1 MVLPQ
6 GWHQKEDISKWIPF
20 YQESLGKKRKRHGFG
35 CVFFLCFILK
45 DVKQKQSA
53 KGENTMNEIKK
64 KEMETLIEALNEA
77 SSAYYNGATSAM
89 SDREWDAMFDR
100 LKKMEEETGIVYPN
114 SPTQMVGAPVK
125 VDELREVRHEFSA
138 RSLDKTKDIT
148 VFPKIFG
155 KRAAGMAVVMWKLDG
170 STIVLTYDD
179 GQLTLAATRGNGEV
193 GTDITH
199 NAPYIA
205 GIPRK
210 IPYNGHLV
218 VRGEAVMSYKEF
230 ERLNNSRPEGV
241 EEYANPRNLANSTVS
256 MKDAEDMRKR
266 KIQFFAFKL
275 VHMDDP
281 LPEDQDTFMGRLN
294 YLDSLGFDTVYRL
307 YGDSQSDLIDVM
319 NGFSDAVEQFE
330 YPVDG
335 LVVASDDV
343 RYAETL
349 PGTGHNPDPLV
360 GYALKWEDEIAKTVL
375 RKIEWSLG
383 RTGAITPV
391 AIFDPVELEGT
402 TVSRASAHNVS
413 IMKKY
418 RLRVGDTI
426 GVYKA
431 NKIIPQV
438 AVNYTA
444 DENHTP
450 ALKYE
455 ESHSVHCP
463 CCGMETE
470 PHISDDGTTEIEVC
484 VNPKCPAKDVKKFA
498 HFVERD
504 CMNIKGLSEATLQKF
519 LDSGFLHEFA
529 DLYHLDRYKDQIVPM
544 EGFGQK
550 SYDNLI
556 ASVEKSRRSS
566 FVPFIHSLGI
576 PNIGKG
582 QAKLFDKE
590 YNGDVEKFFVD
601 VYQRHDF
608 THIEGIGDV
617 LNDNL
622 WKWGNEYLRYIPF
635 EDSLNKVSPPLNL
648 EVYNLLKEVD
658 IQIPEKASTGAS
670 SLAGKT
676 FVITGKLKHFT
687 NRDALVAKIEELGG
701 KASGSVSKN
710 TSYLI
715 NNDVESTS
723 GKNKKAKEL
732 GVPVISEDGFLE
744 MIK

>member
-1 MVLPQ
+1 
-6 GWHQKEDISKWIPF
+6 
-20 YQESLGKKRKRHGFG
+20 
-35 CVFFLCFILK
+35 
-45 DVKQKQSA
+45 
-53 KGENTMNEIKK
+53 MNETKK
-64 KEMETLIEALNEA
+64 KEMETLIKALNEA
-77 SSAYYNGATSAM
+77 SSAYYNGGTSSM
-89 SDREWDAMFDR
+89 SDREWDAMFDQ
-100 LKKMEEETGIVYPN
+100 LKKMEEETGVVYPN
-114 SPTQMVGAPVK
+114 SPTQGVGAPVK
-125 VDELREVRHEFSA
+125 VDKLLEVRHEFPA
-138 RSLDKTKDIT
+138 RSLDKTKDIS

-179 GQLTLAATRGNGEV
+179 GQLALAATRGNGET

-205 GIPRK
+205 GIPQK
-210 IPYNGHLV
+210 IPYKGHLV

-241 EEYANPRNLANSTVS
+241 EEYANPRNLANSTVG
-256 MKDAEDMRKR
+256 MKDSEEMRKR
-266 KIQFFAFKL
+266 KIQFFAFTL
-275 VHMDDP
+275 VHMDDQIP
-281 LPEDQDTFMGRLN
+281 DDQDTFMGRLN

-343 RYAETL
+343 RYAEIL
-349 PGTGHNPDPLV
+349 PGTGRNPDPLV
-360 GYALKWEDEIAKTVL
+360 GYALKWQDEIVDTVL

-383 RTGAITPV
+383 RTGVITPV
-391 AIFDPVELEGT
+391 AFFDPVELEGT
-402 TVSRASAHNVS
+402 TVSRASVHNVS

-450 ALKYE
+450 ALKYK

-470 PHISDDGTTEIEVC
+470 SHISDDGTTEIEVC

-529 DLYHLDRYKDQIVPM
+529 DLYHLDRYKDQIVSM

-556 ASVEKSRRSS
+556 DSVEKSRRTS

-601 VYQRHDF
+601 VFQRHDF
-608 THIEGIGDV
+608 IHIEGIGEV

-635 EDSLNKVSPPLNL
+635 GDCHDRVYPFLNL
-648 EVYNLLKEVD
+648 EVCHLLKEVK
-658 IQIPEKASTGAS
+658 IQVPKES
-670 SLAGKT
+670 SVDAAPLAGKT
-676 FVITGKLKHFT
+676 FVITGKLKHFA
-687 NRDALVAKIEELGG
+687 NRDALVAKIEELRG
-701 KASGSVSKN
+701 KTSGSVSKN

-732 GVPVISEDGFLE
+732 GVPVISEDEFLE

>member
-1 MVLPQ
+1 
-6 GWHQKEDISKWIPF
+6 
-20 YQESLGKKRKRHGFG
+20 
-35 CVFFLCFILK
+35 
-45 DVKQKQSA
+45 
-53 KGENTMNEIKK
+53 MNETKK
-64 KEMETLIEALNEA
+64 KEMETLIKALNEA
-77 SSAYYNGATSAM
+77 SSAYYNGGTSSM
-89 SDREWDAMFDR
+89 SDREWDAMFDQ
-100 LKKMEEETGIVYPN
+100 LKKMEEETGVVYPN
-114 SPTQMVGAPVK
+114 SPTQGVGAPVK
-125 VDELREVRHEFSA
+125 VDKLLEVRHEFPA
-138 RSLDKTKDIT
+138 RSLDKTKDIS

-155 KRAAGMAVVMWKLDG
+155 KRAAGMAVVMWKLDDG

-179 GQLTLAATRGNGEV
+179 GQLALAATRGNGET

-199 NAPYIA
+199 NVPYIA
-205 GIPRK
+205 GIPQK
-210 IPYNGHLV
+210 IPYKGHLV

-241 EEYANPRNLANSTVS
+241 EEYANSRNLANSTVA
-256 MKDAEDMRKR
+256 MKDLEEMRKR
-266 KIQFFAFKL
+266 KIQFFAFTL

-281 LPEDQDTFMGRLN
+281 LPDDQDTFMGRLN

-307 YGDSQSDLIDVM
+307 YGDSQSDLVEVM

-335 LVVASDDV
+335 LGVASDDV

-349 PGTGHNPDPLV
+349 PGTGHNPNPLV
-360 GYALKWEDEIAKTVL
+360 GYALKWQDEIVKTVL

-391 AIFDPVELEGT
+391 AFFDPVELEGT
-402 TVSRASAHNVS
+402 TVSRASVHNVS

-450 ALKYE
+450 ALKYK

-470 PHISDDGTTEIEVC
+470 SHISDDGTTEIEVC

-529 DLYHLDRYKDQIVPM
+529 DLYHLDRYKDQIVSM

-556 ASVEKSRRSS
+556 ASVEKSRRTT

-590 YNGDVEKFFVD
+590 YNGDIEFFFDD
-601 VYQRHDF
+601 VYRRHDF

-622 WKWGNEYLRYIPF
+622 LQWGNEYLRYIPF
-635 EDSLNKVSPPLNL
+635 EDRLDKVSSPLNL
-648 EVYNLLKEVD
+648 EIYNLLKEVD
-658 IQIPEKASTGAS
+658 IEIPNRSDDGYLK
-670 SLAGKT
+670 LDGKI
-676 FVITGKLKHFT
+676 FVITGKLNHFV
-687 NRDALVAKIEELGG
+687 NRDELVAKIEELGG
-701 KASGSVSKN
+701 KTSGSVSKN
-710 TSYLI
+710 TTCLI

-732 GVPVISEDGFLE
+732 GVPIISEDDFLK

>member
-1 MVLPQ
+1 
-6 GWHQKEDISKWIPF
+6 
-20 YQESLGKKRKRHGFG
+20 
-35 CVFFLCFILK
+35 
-45 DVKQKQSA
+45 
-53 KGENTMNEIKK
+53 MNETKK
-64 KEMETLIEALNEA
+64 KEMETLIKALNEA
-77 SSAYYNGATSAM
+77 SSAYYNGGTSSM
-89 SDREWDAMFDR
+89 SDREWDAMFDQ
-100 LKKMEEETGIVYPN
+100 LKKMEEETGVVYPN
-114 SPTQMVGAPVK
+114 SPTQGVGAPVK
-125 VDELREVRHEFSA
+125 VDKLLEVRHEFPA
-138 RSLDKTKDIT
+138 RSLDKTKDIS

-179 GQLTLAATRGNGEV
+179 GQLALAATRGNGET

-205 GIPRK
+205 GIPQK
-210 IPYNGHLV
+210 IPYKGHLV

-241 EEYANPRNLANSTVS
+241 EEYANPRNLANSTVG
-256 MKDAEDMRKR
+256 MKDSEEMRKR
-266 KIQFFAFKL
+266 KIQFFAFTL
-275 VHMDDP
+275 VHMDDQIP
-281 LPEDQDTFMGRLN
+281 DDQDTFMGRLN

-343 RYAETL
+343 RYAEIL
-349 PGTGHNPDPLV
+349 PGTGRNPDPLV
-360 GYALKWEDEIAKTVL
+360 GYALKWQDEIVDTVL

-383 RTGAITPV
+383 RTGVITPV
-391 AIFDPVELEGT
+391 AFFDPVELEGT
-402 TVSRASAHNVS
+402 TVSRASVHNVS

-450 ALKYE
+450 ALKYK

-470 PHISDDGTTEIEVC
+470 SHISDDGTTEIEVC

-529 DLYHLDRYKDQIVPM
+529 DLYHLDRYKDQIVSM

-556 ASVEKSRRSS
+556 DSVEKSRRTS

-601 VYQRHDF
+601 VFQRHDF
-608 THIEGIGDV
+608 THIEGIGEV

-635 EDSLNKVSPPLNL
+635 GDCHDRVYPFLNL
-648 EVYNLLKEVD
+648 EVCHLLKEVK
-658 IQIPEKASTGAS
+658 IQVPKES
-670 SLAGKT
+670 SVDAAPLAGKT
-676 FVITGKLKHFT
+676 FVITGKLKHFA
-687 NRDALVAKIEELGG
+687 NRDALVAKIEELRG
-701 KASGSVSKN
+701 KTSGSVSKN

-715 NNDVESTS
+715 NSDVESTS

-732 GVPVISEDGFLE
+732 GVPVISEDEFLE

>member
-1 MVLPQ
+1 
-6 GWHQKEDISKWIPF
+6 
-20 YQESLGKKRKRHGFG
+20 
-35 CVFFLCFILK
+35 
-45 DVKQKQSA
+45 
-53 KGENTMNEIKK
+53 MNETKK
-64 KEMETLIEALNEA
+64 KEMEALIKALNEA
-77 SSAYYNGATSAM
+77 SSAYYNGGTSSM
-89 SDREWDAMFDR
+89 SDREWDAMFDQ
-100 LKKMEEETGIVYPN
+100 LKKMEEETGVVYPN
-114 SPTQMVGAPVK
+114 SPTQGVGAPVK
-125 VDELREVRHEFSA
+125 VDKLLEVRHEFPA
-138 RSLDKTKDIT
+138 RSLDKTKDIS

-179 GQLTLAATRGNGEV
+179 GQLALAATRGNGET

-205 GIPRK
+205 GIPQK
-210 IPYNGHLV
+210 IPYKGHLV

-241 EEYANPRNLANSTVS
+241 EEYANPRNLANSTVG
-256 MKDAEDMRKR
+256 MKDSEEMRKR
-266 KIQFFAFKL
+266 KIQFFAFTL
-275 VHMDDP
+275 VHMDDQIP
-281 LPEDQDTFMGRLN
+281 DDQDTFMGRLN

-307 YGDSQSDLIDVM
+307 YGDSQSDLIEVM

-360 GYALKWEDEIAKTVL
+360 GYALKWQDEIVKTVL

-391 AIFDPVELEGT
+391 AFFDPVELEGT
-402 TVSRASAHNVS
+402 TVSRASVHNVS

-676 FVITGKLKHFT
+676 FVITGKLKHFA
-687 NRDALVAKIEELGG
+687 NRDALVAKIEGLGG
-701 KASGSVSKN
+701 KTSGSVSKN

-732 GVPVISEDGFLE
+732 GVPVISEDEFLE

>member
-1 MVLPQ
+1 
-6 GWHQKEDISKWIPF
+6 
-20 YQESLGKKRKRHGFG
+20 
-35 CVFFLCFILK
+35 
-45 DVKQKQSA
+45 
-53 KGENTMNEIKK
+53 MNETKK
-64 KEMETLIEALNEA
+64 KEMEALIKALNEA
-77 SSAYYNGATSAM
+77 SSAYYNGGTSSM
-89 SDREWDAMFDR
+89 SDREWDAMFDQ
-100 LKKMEEETGIVYPN
+100 LKKMEEETGVVYPN
-114 SPTQMVGAPVK
+114 SPTQGVGAPVK
-125 VDELREVRHEFSA
+125 VDKLLEVRHEFSA
-138 RSLDKTKDIT
+138 RSLDKTKDIS

-179 GQLTLAATRGNGEV
+179 GQLALAATRGNGET

-205 GIPRK
+205 GIPQK
-210 IPYNGHLV
+210 IPYKGHLV

-241 EEYANPRNLANSTVS
+241 EEYANPRNLANSTVG
-256 MKDAEDMRKR
+256 MKDSEEMRKR
-266 KIQFFAFKL
+266 KIQFFAFTL
-275 VHMDDP
+275 VHMDDQIP
-281 LPEDQDTFMGRLN
+281 DDQDTFMGRLN

-307 YGDSQSDLIDVM
+307 YGDSQSDLIEVM

-360 GYALKWEDEIAKTVL
+360 GYALKWQDEIVKTVL

-391 AIFDPVELEGT
+391 AFFDPVELEGT
-402 TVSRASAHNVS
+402 TVSRASVHNVS

-676 FVITGKLKHFT
+676 FVITGKLKHFA
-687 NRDALVAKIEELGG
+687 NRDALVAKIEGLGG
-701 KASGSVSKN
+701 KTSGSVSKN

-732 GVPVISEDGFLE
+732 GVPVISEDEFLE

>member
-1 MVLPQ
+1 
-6 GWHQKEDISKWIPF
+6 
-20 YQESLGKKRKRHGFG
+20 
-35 CVFFLCFILK
+35 
-45 DVKQKQSA
+45 
-53 KGENTMNEIKK
+53 MNETKK

-179 GQLTLAATRGNGEV
+179 GQLTLAATRGNGET

-205 GIPRK
+205 GIPQK
-210 IPYNGHLV
+210 IPYKGHLV

-402 TVSRASAHNVS
+402 TASRASAHNVS

-556 ASVEKSRRSS
+556 ASVEKSRMTS

-601 VYQRHDF
+601 VFQRHDF
-608 THIEGIGDV
+608 THIEGIGEV

-635 EDSLNKVSPPLNL
+635 GDYHDRVYPFLNL
-648 EVYNLLKEVD
+648 EVCHLLKEVK
-658 IQIPEKASTGAS
+658 IQVPRES
-670 SLAGKT
+670 SVDAAPLVGKT
-676 FVITGKLKHFT
+676 FVITGKLKHFA
-687 NRDALVAKIEELGG
+687 NRDALVAKIEGLGG
-701 KASGSVSKN
+701 KTSGSVSKN

-732 GVPVISEDGFLE
+732 GVPVISEDEFLE

>member
-1 MVLPQ
+1 
-6 GWHQKEDISKWIPF
+6 
-20 YQESLGKKRKRHGFG
+20 
-35 CVFFLCFILK
+35 
-45 DVKQKQSA
+45 
-53 KGENTMNEIKK
+53 MNEIKK
-64 KEMETLIEALNEA
+64 KEMEALIKALNEA
-77 SSAYYNGATSAM
+77 SSAYYNGGTSSM
-89 SDREWDAMFDR
+89 SDREWDAMFDQ
-100 LKKMEEETGIVYPN
+100 LKKMEEETGVVYPN
-114 SPTQMVGAPVK
+114 SPTQGVGAPVK
-125 VDELREVRHEFSA
+125 VDKLLEVRHEFPA
-138 RSLDKTKDIT
+138 RSLDKTKDIS

-179 GQLTLAATRGNGEV
+179 GQLALAATRGNGET

-205 GIPRK
+205 GIPQK
-210 IPYNGHLV
+210 IPYKGHLV

-241 EEYANPRNLANSTVS
+241 EEYANPRNLANSTVG
-256 MKDAEDMRKR
+256 MKDSEEMRKR
-266 KIQFFAFKL
+266 KIQFFAFTL
-275 VHMDDP
+275 VHMDDQIP
-281 LPEDQDTFMGRLN
+281 DDQDTFMGRLN

-307 YGDSQSDLIDVM
+307 YGDSQSDLIEVM

-360 GYALKWEDEIAKTVL
+360 GYALKWQDEIVKTVL

-391 AIFDPVELEGT
+391 AFFDPVELEGT
-402 TVSRASAHNVS
+402 TVSRASVHNVS

-450 ALKYE
+450 ALKYK

-470 PHISDDGTTEIEVC
+470 SHISDDGTTEIEVC

-529 DLYHLDRYKDQIVPM
+529 DLYHLDRYKDQIVSM

-556 ASVEKSRRSS
+556 DSVEKSRRTS

-576 PNIGKG
+576 PNIWKG

-601 VYQRHDF
+601 VFQRHDF
-608 THIEGIGDV
+608 THIEGIGEV

-635 EDSLNKVSPPLNL
+635 GDYYDRVYPFLNL
-648 EVYNLLKEVD
+648 EVCHLLKEVK
-658 IQIPEKASTGAS
+658 IQVPKES
-670 SLAGKT
+670 SVDAAPLAGKT
-676 FVITGKLKHFT
+676 FVITGKLKHFA
-687 NRDALVAKIEELGG
+687 NRDALVAKIEGLGG
-701 KASGSVSKN
+701 KTSGSVSKN

-732 GVPVISEDGFLE
+732 GVPVISEDEFLE

>member
-1 MVLPQ
+1 M
-6 GWHQKEDISKWIPF
+6 
-20 YQESLGKKRKRHGFG
+20 
-35 CVFFLCFILK
+35 LC
-45 DVKQKQSA
+45 
-53 KGENTMNEIKK
+53 
-64 KEMETLIEALNEA
+64 
-77 SSAYYNGATSAM
+77 
-89 SDREWDAMFDR
+89 
-100 LKKMEEETGIVYPN
+100 
-114 SPTQMVGAPVK
+114 
-125 VDELREVRHEFSA
+125 
-138 RSLDKTKDIT
+138 
-148 VFPKIFG
+148 
-155 KRAAGMAVVMWKLDG
+155 G
-170 STIVLTYDD
+170 SWTIVLTYDD
-179 GQLTLAATRGNGEV
+179 GQLALAATRGNGET

-199 NAPYIA
+199 NVPYIA
-205 GIPRK
+205 GIPQK
-210 IPYNGHLV
+210 IPYKGHLV

-241 EEYANPRNLANSTVS
+241 EEYANPRNLANSTVA
-256 MKDAEDMRKR
+256 MKDLEEMRKR
-266 KIQFFAFKL
+266 KIQFFAFTL

-281 LPEDQDTFMGRLN
+281 LPDDQDTFMGRLN

-307 YGDSQSDLIDVM
+307 YGDSQSDLVEVM

-360 GYALKWEDEIAKTVL
+360 GYALKWQDEIVKTVL

-391 AIFDPVELEGT
+391 AFFDPVELEGT
-402 TVSRASAHNVS
+402 TVSRASVHNVS

-450 ALKYE
+450 TLNYK

-470 PHISDDGTTEIEVC
+470 SHISDDGTTEIEVC

-529 DLYHLDRYKDQIVPM
+529 DLYHLDRYKDQIVSM

-556 ASVEKSRRSS
+556 ASVEKSRRTT

-582 QAKLFDKE
+582 QAKLFEKE
-590 YNGDVEKFFVD
+590 YNGDIEFFFDD
-601 VYQRHDF
+601 VYRRHDF

-622 WKWGNEYLRYIPF
+622 LQWGNEYLRYIPF
-635 EDSLNKVSPPLNL
+635 EDCLDKVSSPLNL
-648 EVYNLLKEVD
+648 EIYNLLKEVD
-658 IQIPEKASTGAS
+658 IEIPNRSDDGYLK
-670 SLAGKT
+670 LDGKI
-676 FVITGKLKHFT
+676 FVITGKLNHFA
-687 NRDALVAKIEELGG
+687 NRDELVAKIEELGG
-701 KASGSVSKN
+701 KTSGSVSKN
-710 TSYLI
+710 TTCLI

-732 GVPVISEDGFLE
+732 GVPIISEDDFLK

>member
-1 MVLPQ
+1 
-6 GWHQKEDISKWIPF
+6 
-20 YQESLGKKRKRHGFG
+20 
-35 CVFFLCFILK
+35 
-45 DVKQKQSA
+45 
-53 KGENTMNEIKK
+53 
-64 KEMETLIEALNEA
+64 
-77 SSAYYNGATSAM
+77 M
-89 SDREWDAMFDR
+89 SDREWDAMFDQ
-100 LKKMEEETGIVYPN
+100 LKKMEEETGVVYPN
-114 SPTQMVGAPVK
+114 SPTQGVGAPVK
-125 VDELREVRHEFSA
+125 VDKLLEVRHEFPA
-138 RSLDKTKDIT
+138 RSLDKTKDIS

-179 GQLTLAATRGNGEV
+179 GQLALAATRGNGET

-205 GIPRK
+205 GIPQK
-210 IPYNGHLV
+210 IPYKGHLV

-241 EEYANPRNLANSTVS
+241 EEYANPRNLANSTVG
-256 MKDAEDMRKR
+256 MKDSEEMRKR
-266 KIQFFAFKL
+266 KIQFFAFTL
-275 VHMDDP
+275 VHMDDQIP
-281 LPEDQDTFMGRLN
+281 DDQDTFMGRLN

-307 YGDSQSDLIDVM
+307 YGDSQSDLIEVM

-360 GYALKWEDEIAKTVL
+360 GYALKWQDEIVKTVL

-391 AIFDPVELEGT
+391 AFFDPVELEGT
-402 TVSRASAHNVS
+402 TVSRASVHNVS

-450 ALKYE
+450 ALKYK

-470 PHISDDGTTEIEVC
+470 SHISDDGTTEIEVC

-529 DLYHLDRYKDQIVPM
+529 DLYHLDRYKDQIVSM

-556 ASVEKSRRSS
+556 DSVEKSRRTS

-601 VYQRHDF
+601 VFQRHDF
-608 THIEGIGDV
+608 THIEGIGEV

-635 EDSLNKVSPPLNL
+635 GDYYDRVYPFLNL
-648 EVYNLLKEVD
+648 EVCHLLKEVK
-658 IQIPEKASTGAS
+658 IQVPKES
-670 SLAGKT
+670 SVDAAPLAGKT
-676 FVITGKLKHFT
+676 FVITGKLKHFA
-687 NRDALVAKIEELGG
+687 NRDALVAKIEGLGG
-701 KASGSVSKN
+701 KTSGSVSKN

-732 GVPVISEDGFLE
+732 GVPVISEDEFLE

>member
-1 MVLPQ
+1 
-6 GWHQKEDISKWIPF
+6 
-20 YQESLGKKRKRHGFG
+20 
-35 CVFFLCFILK
+35 
-45 DVKQKQSA
+45 
-53 KGENTMNEIKK
+53 MNETKK
-64 KEMETLIEALNEA
+64 KEMEALIKALNEA
-77 SSAYYNGATSAM
+77 SSAYYNGGTSSM
-89 SDREWDAMFDR
+89 SDREWDAMFDQ
-100 LKKMEEETGIVYPN
+100 LKKMEEETGVVYPN
-114 SPTQMVGAPVK
+114 SPTQGVGAPVK
-125 VDELREVRHEFSA
+125 VDKLLEVRHEFPA
-138 RSLDKTKDIT
+138 RSLDKTKDIS

-179 GQLTLAATRGNGEV
+179 GQLALAATRGNGET

-205 GIPRK
+205 GIPQK
-210 IPYNGHLV
+210 IPYKGHLV

-241 EEYANPRNLANSTVS
+241 EEYANPRNLANSTVG
-256 MKDAEDMRKR
+256 MKDSEEMRKR
-266 KIQFFAFKL
+266 KIQFFAFTL
-275 VHMDDP
+275 VHMDDQIP
-281 LPEDQDTFMGRLN
+281 DDQDTFMGRLN

-349 PGTGHNPDPLV
+349 PGTGRNPDPLV
-360 GYALKWEDEIAKTVL
+360 GYALKWQDEIVDTVL

-383 RTGAITPV
+383 RTGVITPV
-391 AIFDPVELEGT
+391 AFFDPVELEGT
-402 TVSRASAHNVS
+402 TVSRASVHNVS

-450 ALKYE
+450 ALKYK

-470 PHISDDGTTEIEVC
+470 SHISDDGTTEIEVC
-484 VNPKCPAKDVKKFA
+484 VNPRCPAKDVKKFA

-529 DLYHLDRYKDQIVPM
+529 DLYHLDRYKDQIVSM

-556 ASVEKSRRSS
+556 DSVEKSRRTS

-601 VYQRHDF
+601 VFQRHDF
-608 THIEGIGDV
+608 THIEGIGEV

-635 EDSLNKVSPPLNL
+635 GDYYDRVYPFLNL
-648 EVYNLLKEVD
+648 EVCHLLKEVK
-658 IQIPEKASTGAS
+658 IQVPKES
-670 SLAGKT
+670 SVDAAPLAGKT
-676 FVITGKLKHFT
+676 FVITGKLKHFA
-687 NRDALVAKIEELGG
+687 NRDALVAKIEGLGG
-701 KASGSVSKN
+701 KTSGSVSKN

-732 GVPVISEDGFLE
+732 GVPVISEDEFLE

>member
-1 MVLPQ
+1 M
-6 GWHQKEDISKWIPF
+6 
-20 YQESLGKKRKRHGFG
+20 
-35 CVFFLCFILK
+35 
-45 DVKQKQSA
+45 
-53 KGENTMNEIKK
+53 
-64 KEMETLIEALNEA
+64 
-77 SSAYYNGATSAM
+77 
-89 SDREWDAMFDR
+89 
-100 LKKMEEETGIVYPN
+100 
-114 SPTQMVGAPVK
+114 
-125 VDELREVRHEFSA
+125 
-138 RSLDKTKDIT
+138 
-148 VFPKIFG
+148 
-155 KRAAGMAVVMWKLDG
+155 
-170 STIVLTYDD
+170 
-179 GQLTLAATRGNGEV
+179 
-193 GTDITH
+193 
-199 NAPYIA
+199 
-205 GIPRK
+205 
-210 IPYNGHLV
+210 
-218 VRGEAVMSYKEF
+218 
-230 ERLNNSRPEGV
+230 
-241 EEYANPRNLANSTVS
+241 
-256 MKDAEDMRKR
+256 
-266 KIQFFAFKL
+266 
-275 VHMDDP
+275 
-281 LPEDQDTFMGRLN
+281 
-294 YLDSLGFDTVYRL
+294 
-307 YGDSQSDLIDVM
+307 
-319 NGFSDAVEQFE
+319 
-330 YPVDG
+330 
-335 LVVASDDV
+335 
-343 RYAETL
+343 
-349 PGTGHNPDPLV
+349 
-360 GYALKWEDEIAKTVL
+360 
-375 RKIEWSLG
+375 
-383 RTGAITPV
+383 
-391 AIFDPVELEGT
+391 ELEGT

>member
-1 MVLPQ
+1 
-6 GWHQKEDISKWIPF
+6 
-20 YQESLGKKRKRHGFG
+20 
-35 CVFFLCFILK
+35 
-45 DVKQKQSA
+45 
-53 KGENTMNEIKK
+53 MNETKK
-64 KEMETLIEALNEA
+64 KEMETLIKALNEA
-77 SSAYYNGATSAM
+77 SSAYYNGGTSSM
-89 SDREWDAMFDR
+89 SDREWDAMFDQ
-100 LKKMEEETGIVYPN
+100 LKKMEEETGVVYPN
-114 SPTQMVGAPVK
+114 SPTQGVGAPVK
-125 VDELREVRHEFSA
+125 VDKLLEVRHEFPA
-138 RSLDKTKDIT
+138 RSLDKTKDIS

-179 GQLTLAATRGNGEV
+179 GQLALAATRGNGET

-205 GIPRK
+205 GIPQK
-210 IPYNGHLV
+210 IPYKGHLV

-241 EEYANPRNLANSTVS
+241 EEYANPRNLANSTVG
-256 MKDAEDMRKR
+256 MKDSEEMRKR
-266 KIQFFAFKL
+266 KIQFFAFTL
-275 VHMDDP
+275 VHMDDQIP
-281 LPEDQDTFMGRLN
+281 DDQDTFMGRLN

-343 RYAETL
+343 RYAEIL
-349 PGTGHNPDPLV
+349 PGTGRNPDPLV
-360 GYALKWEDEIAKTVL
+360 GYALKWQDEIVDTVL

-383 RTGAITPV
+383 RTGVITPV
-391 AIFDPVELEGT
+391 AFFDPVELEGT
-402 TVSRASAHNVS
+402 TVSRASVHNVS

-450 ALKYE
+450 ALKYK

-470 PHISDDGTTEIEVC
+470 SHISDDGTTEIEVC

-529 DLYHLDRYKDQIVPM
+529 DLYHLDRYKDQIVSM

-556 ASVEKSRRSS
+556 DSVEKSRRTS

-601 VYQRHDF
+601 VFQRHDF
-608 THIEGIGDV
+608 THIEGIGEV

-635 EDSLNKVSPPLNL
+635 GDYYDRVYPFLNL
-648 EVYNLLKEVD
+648 EVCHLLKEVK
-658 IQIPEKASTGAS
+658 IQVPKES
-670 SLAGKT
+670 SVDAAPLAGKT
-676 FVITGKLKHFT
+676 FVITGKLKHFA
-687 NRDALVAKIEELGG
+687 NRDALVAKIEGLGG
-701 KASGSVSKN
+701 KTSGSVSKN

-732 GVPVISEDGFLE
+732 GVPVISEDEFLE

>member
-1 MVLPQ
+1 
-6 GWHQKEDISKWIPF
+6 
-20 YQESLGKKRKRHGFG
+20 
-35 CVFFLCFILK
+35 
-45 DVKQKQSA
+45 
-53 KGENTMNEIKK
+53 MNETKK
-64 KEMETLIEALNEA
+64 KEMETLIKALNEA
-77 SSAYYNGATSAM
+77 SSAYYNGGTSSM
-89 SDREWDAMFDR
+89 SDREWDAMFDQ
-100 LKKMEEETGIVYPN
+100 LKKMEEETGVVYPN
-114 SPTQMVGAPVK
+114 SPTQGVGAPVK
-125 VDELREVRHEFSA
+125 VDKLLEVRHEFPA
-138 RSLDKTKDIT
+138 RSLDKTKDIS

-179 GQLTLAATRGNGEV
+179 GQLALAATRGNGET

-205 GIPRK
+205 GIPQK
-210 IPYNGHLV
+210 IPYKGHLV

-241 EEYANPRNLANSTVS
+241 EEYANPRNLANSTVG
-256 MKDAEDMRKR
+256 MKDSEEMRKR
-266 KIQFFAFKL
+266 KIQFFAFTL
-275 VHMDDP
+275 VHMDDQIP
-281 LPEDQDTFMGRLN
+281 DDQDTFMGRLN

-343 RYAETL
+343 RYAEIL
-349 PGTGHNPDPLV
+349 PGTGRNPDPLV
-360 GYALKWEDEIAKTVL
+360 GYALKWQDEIVDTVL

-383 RTGAITPV
+383 RTGVITPV
-391 AIFDPVELEGT
+391 AFFDPVELEGT
-402 TVSRASAHNVS
+402 TVSRASVHNVS

-450 ALKYE
+450 ALKYK

-470 PHISDDGTTEIEVC
+470 SHISDDGTTEIEVC

-504 CMNIKGLSEATLQKF
+504 CMNTKGLSEATLQKF

-529 DLYHLDRYKDQIVPM
+529 DLYHLDRYKDQIVSM

-556 ASVEKSRRSS
+556 DSVEKSRRTS

-601 VYQRHDF
+601 VFQRHDF
-608 THIEGIGDV
+608 THIEGIGEV

-635 EDSLNKVSPPLNL
+635 GDCHDRVYPFLNL
-648 EVYNLLKEVD
+648 EVCHLLKEVK
-658 IQIPEKASTGAS
+658 IQVPKES
-670 SLAGKT
+670 SVDAAPLAGKT
-676 FVITGKLKHFT
+676 FVITGKLKHFA
-687 NRDALVAKIEELGG
+687 NRDALVAKIEELRG
-701 KASGSVSKN
+701 KTSGSVSKN

-732 GVPVISEDGFLE
+732 GVPVISEDEFLE